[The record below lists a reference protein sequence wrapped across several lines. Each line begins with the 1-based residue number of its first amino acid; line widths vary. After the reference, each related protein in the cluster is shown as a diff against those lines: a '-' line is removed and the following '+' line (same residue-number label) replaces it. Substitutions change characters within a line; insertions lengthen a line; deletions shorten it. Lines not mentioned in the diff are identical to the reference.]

1 MDAEVEEQTGQ
12 GVQRNGSYSIT
23 SGKHQAVW
31 EKISTK
37 DSFYCTLFP
46 WPMRC
51 DWFITTT
58 SGQIKKQT
66 NNCMKIGRHKHPYY
80 LEFFFFFGG
89 EERLGIKKERDTF
102 GSALCQVILPLL
114 KKKCIK

>member
-31 EKISTK
+31 KKIPTK

-58 SGQIKKQT
+58 SGQIEKKT
-66 NNCMKIGRHKHPYY
+66 KTTAWK
-80 LEFFFFFGG
+80 LEG
-89 EERLGIKKERDTF
+89 T
-102 GSALCQVILPLL
+102 STHVT
-114 KKKCIK
+114 

>member
-1 MDAEVEEQTGQ
+1 MDVEVEEQTGQ

-31 EKISTK
+31 KNISTK

-46 WPMRC
+46 WPMRS

-58 SGQIKKQT
+58 SGQIKKK
-66 NNCMKIGRHKHPYY
+66 NCMKIGRHKHPCY
-80 LEFFFFFGG
+80 LEFFFGG
-89 EERLGIKKERDTF
+89 VVKKKEGKGYFWFSTIVK
-102 GSALCQVILPLL
+102 LILPSL